1 MYSVQEGISLGKS
14 DPVAKAYLLNVM
26 DQLQEMKQAL
36 KSEEALGN
44 DVVAQ
49 AHIEEVALRLF
60 EMADNEDR
68 AGHFHK

>member
-1 MYSVQEGISLGKS
+1 MYAVQEGISLGKS

-36 KSEEALGN
+36 KNEEALGN